1 MLLFRDDDD
10 YTPNENELVMEDE
23 TDDKNATLKG
33 APQKDYES
41 CSPNTKNAKIDP
53 LLRVCR
59 EFAER
64 LKLTMSKLVGNVMKR
79 HINTDETSE
88 KDPLQYKLFDKI
100 SKGENP
106 LENTII
112 DPKTSLSIAEECGIG
127 QKKWDK
133 LRGRLQPSTTLA
145 SRYSLDKLRHQMYP
159 DLEKLDTGYWYNLGT
174 AVTSTIQGIVDT
186 EGLELKSD
194 EQYIGDCCA
203 GLDGCGWVF

>member
-1 MLLFRDDDD
+1 MDQ
-10 YTPNENELVMEDE
+10 TEDAM
-23 TDDKNATLKG
+23 DQSIDPKFG
-33 APQKDYES
+33 APEKDFDS
-41 CSPNTKNAKIDP
+41 CSPQTKNAKIDP
-53 LLRVCR
+53 FVNVCS
-59 EFAER
+59 EFATK
-64 LKLTMSKLVGNVMKR
+64 LKLTMSKLVGNAMKR
-79 HINTDETSE
+79 WMNKNDITKN
-88 KDPLQYKLFDKI
+88 DPLLYKLYDKI

-106 LENTII
+106 LENTVI

-186 EGLELKSD
+186 ESLELKPD

-203 GLDGCGWVF
+203 GLDGWGWVF